1 LQYRIDKKTGNKL
14 SVLGFGCM
22 RFPNKLGITDM
33 RKTEKLVMYA
43 IEKGINFFDTAWA
56 YPAMKRR

>member
-22 RFPNKLGITDM
+22 RFPRTLGIIDQK
-33 RKTEKLVMYA
+33 KTGELVMRS
-43 IEKGINFFDTAWA
+43 IEMGVN
-56 YPAMKRR
+56 